1 MASERIRIEGE
12 QIYREPLPAPAT
24 HVTLPLDPAQL
35 DDAALEAA
43 AISIRKS
50 LNFVG
55 EWARVPQQYRYAWM
69 NDARA
74 ALAAYANHVAGG
86 AR

>member
-24 HVTLPLDPAQL
+24 HVTLPLDPAQY
-35 DDAALEAA
+35 DDAALADAAVAARKTQDLQWPSQSLVGIEA
-43 AISIRKS
+43 
-50 LNFVG
+50 
-55 EWARVPQQYRYAWM
+55 M
-69 NDARA
+69 RA
-74 ALAAYANHVAGG
+74 ALAAYARHVAGG